1 MNSKTLDSLVLKYKS
16 NLDFFFNSI
25 DVESISKFVEI
36 ILRTN
41 GKIIFIGIGKTGVVL
56 KKASQSFSSLGI
68 PSYYVDAASLSHGDF
83 GTISDEDLCVFASNS
98 GNTFETVIAL
108 KHIKNFKNFT
118 VAITN
123 KSESPISKFSD
134 FSIIYD
140 FNEEICINNLAPT
153 TSTTILL
160 IILDL
165 VAVCV
170 SQENKFEKKDFL
182 KFHPGGNLGKLL
194 SRNIEELMY
203 CDYKLTELTSS
214 FGEVVSNL
222 NYNGLG
228 ITFVIDNQIDNKVI
242 GVITDGDLRRSLI
255 NGKMDVT
262 AKDLMSKDYITALH
276 SMNYIEAN
284 KILNKYKIN
293 ALAVVNNNNSVIGI
307 YKPNKLETN
316 E

>member
-1 MNSKTLDSLVLKYKS
+1 MNNKILNSLVLKYKN

-25 DVESISKFVEI
+25 DIESISKFVEI
-36 ILRTN
+36 ILRTK

-68 PSYYVDAASLSHGDF
+68 PSYYVDSSSLSHGDF
-83 GTISDEDLCVFASNS
+83 GTISEEDLCVFASNS
-98 GNTFETVIAL
+98 GNTYETVFAL

-118 VAITN
+118 VSITN
-123 KSESPISKFSD
+123 NSKSPISKLSD

-140 FNEEICINNLAPT
+140 FKEEICINNLAPT

-165 VAVCV
+165 VAICI
-170 SQENKFEKKDFL
+170 SQKNKFEKKDFL

-194 SRNIEELMY
+194 LTDIKKLMY
-203 CDYKLTELTSS
+203 CDYKLTHLKSS
-214 FGEVVSNL
+214 FEEVVNNL

-228 ITFVIDNQIDNKVI
+228 ITFVVDNQIDNKVI

-255 NGKMDVT
+255 NGTMDVS
-262 AKDLMSKDYITALH
+262 AEVLMSKDYITAPH
-276 SMNYIEAN
+276 NMNYIEAN
-284 KILNKYKIN
+284 KILNKHKIN
-293 ALAVVNNNNSVIGI
+293 ALAVVDGNNSVIGI
-307 YKPNKLETN
+307 YKTNKLE
-316 E
+316 